1 MSVLSWGGPLVEFAK
16 LADGKLPEEA
26 KWDKM
31 PEIKQGTAQLTTEA
45 GEKTE
50 ALDEF
55 GNVVDTRTAKS
66 KYTFECQIFVKKGDK
81 RPIED
86 EDGVIIDNYAVRV
99 TPEDPTTEG
108 FIMGNTSVSVEET
121 WSSADGKLLKYTFA
135 GLKPET
141 GKILKPYIAKQESE
155 PANPER
161 GGGEPVGEDEE

>member
-16 LADGKLPEEA
+16 LVNGKLPEGATWE
-26 KWDKM
+26 KM

-81 RPIED
+81 RPIAD
-86 EDGVIIDNYAVRV
+86 EDGVIIDNYAMRL

-108 FIMGNTSVSVEET
+108 IKMDKCSVSVEET
-121 WSSADGKLLKYTFA
+121 WSSADGKLLKYSFS
-135 GLKPET
+135 GLKPEE
-141 GKILKPYIAKQESE
+141 GKICKPYLAEQEAEE
-155 PANPER
+155 P
-161 GGGEPVGEDEE
+161 GEEGEE

>member
-1 MSVLSWGGPLVEFAK
+1 MAVLSWGGPIVEFFK
-16 LADGKLPEEA
+16 LVAGKITA
-26 KWDKM
+26 GAVWSKM

-50 ALDEF
+50 AIDEF

-66 KYTFECQIFVKKGDK
+66 KYTFECQIFVKKGDT

-86 EDGVIIDNYAVRV
+86 KDGVIVDNYAVRI
-99 TPEDPTTEG
+99 TPEDPETEG
-108 FIMGNTSVSVEET
+108 FIMENTSVSVEET

-141 GKILKPYIAKQESE
+141 GNILKPYIAEQESVNE
-155 PANPER
+155 GVTE
-161 GGGEPVGEDEE
+161 